1 MRLFL
6 STAVVV
12 SSLAMSGCSWLFHD
26 HADDYL
32 EAKEYPT
39 LKVPA
44 EYGEVTFKPQ
54 MSIPK
59 VDQAFVAP
67 EEFVV
72 PRPDKLVIEEREES
86 TSLAKVKNTKLDPQL
101 LKDGNGT
108 PILRL
113 GVAFPRAWSALGEA
127 LKKADITVSDL
138 NRSIGTYYIE
148 TMLPVED
155 EGGFW
160 SWLFGAPDPEIR
172 TLEVKLN
179 RARSG
184 VYVAIHTDADT
195 LADEEETR
203 QLLQNISDN
212 IK

>member
-1 MRLFL
+1 MRL
-6 STAVVV
+6 AV
-12 SSLAMSGCSWLFHD
+12 LAVFSVLVSGCSWLFHD
-26 HADDYL
+26 HAEDYL
-32 EAKEYPT
+32 VAKEHPVM
-39 LKVPA
+39 KVPA
-44 EYGEVTFKPQ
+44 DYGDLKFQPQ
-54 MSIPK
+54 LIIPK
-59 VDQAFVAP
+59 TDQPFTAK

-72 PRPDKLVIEEREES
+72 PRPDKLVVEEQEES
-86 TSLAKVKNTKLDPQL
+86 TSLAKVKSTKLEPQL

-113 GVAFPRAWSALGEA
+113 GVAFPRAWSALGES
-127 LKKADITVSDL
+127 LKKADVTVSDL

-148 TMLPVED
+148 VLEPVED

-160 SWLFGAPDPEIR
+160 SFLFGAPEPEVR

-195 LADEEETR
+195 LADEEEANA
-203 QLLQNISDN
+203 LLKKISDN
-212 IK
+212 LK

>member
-1 MRLFL
+1 MRLFHI
-6 STAVVV
+6 TAVVV
-12 SSLAMSGCSWLFHD
+12 LSFLASGCSWLFHD
-26 HADDYL
+26 HAEDYL
-32 EAKEYPT
+32 EAKEHPM

-44 EYGEVTFKPQ
+44 EYGEIKFKPQ
-54 MSIPK
+54 MAIPK
-59 VDQAFVAP
+59 IDQEFVAP
-67 EEFVV
+67 EEFIV

-86 TSLAKVKNTKLDPQL
+86 TSLAKVKSNKLDPQL

-148 TMLPVED
+148 ILQPVED

-160 SWLFGAPDPEIR
+160 RWLFGAPDPEVR
-172 TLEVKLN
+172 TLGVKLN

-195 LADEEETR
+195 LADEEEAR
-203 QLLQNISDN
+203 KLLQKISDS

>member
-1 MRLFL
+1 MRLAGL
-6 STAVVV
+6 VVF
-12 SSLAMSGCSWLFHD
+12 SMLLSGCSWLFHD
-26 HADDYL
+26 HAEDYL
-32 EAKEYPT
+32 VAKEYPEM
-39 LKVPA
+39 KVPE
-44 EYGEVTFKPQ
+44 EYGDLKFKPQ
-54 MSIPK
+54 LVIPAI
-59 VDQAFVAP
+59 DQPFTAT

-72 PRPDKLVIEEREES
+72 PRPDKLIVEEQEES
-86 TSLAKVKNTKLDPQL
+86 TSLAKVKSNKLEPQL

-113 GVAFPRAWSALGEA
+113 SVAFPRAWSALGEA
-127 LKKADITVSDL
+127 LKKADIQVSDL

-148 TMLPVED
+148 LLEPVED

-160 SWLFGAPDPEIR
+160 SFLFGAPEPEVR

-195 LADEEETR
+195 LATDDEAND
-203 QLLQNISDN
+203 LLQKISDN
-212 IK
+212 LK

>member
-1 MRLFL
+1 MRLAGL
-6 STAVVV
+6 AVFSV
-12 SSLAMSGCSWLFHD
+12 LLSGCSWLFHD
-26 HADDYL
+26 HAEDYL
-32 EAKEYPT
+32 VAKEHPPMK
-39 LKVPA
+39 LPA
-44 EYGEVTFKPQ
+44 DYGEKPFQ
-54 MSIPK
+54 PQLVIPA
-59 VDQAFVAP
+59 VDQPFTAK

-86 TSLAKVKNTKLDPQL
+86 TSLAKVQSTKLEPQL

-108 PILRL
+108 PILRM

-127 LKKADITVSDL
+127 LKKAEINVSDL

-148 TMLPVED
+148 ILDPIED

-160 SWLFGAPDPEIR
+160 SFLFGAPEPEAR

-195 LADEEETR
+195 LADEEEANR
-203 QLLQNISDN
+203 LLKKISEN
-212 IK
+212 LK

>member
-1 MRLFL
+1 MRLFHI
-6 STAVVV
+6 TAVVV
-12 SSLAMSGCSWLFHD
+12 LSFGMSGCSWLFHD
-26 HADDYL
+26 HAEDYL
-32 EAKEYPT
+32 EAKEHPT

-44 EYGEVTFKPQ
+44 EYGEIKFKPQ

-59 VDQAFVAP
+59 IDQEFVAP
-67 EEFVV
+67 EEFIV

-86 TSLAKVKNTKLDPQL
+86 TSLAKVKSNKLDPQL

-113 GVAFPRAWSALGEA
+113 GVAFPRAWSALGES

-148 TMLPVED
+148 ILQPVED

-160 SWLFGAPDPEIR
+160 SWLFGAPNPEVR

-184 VYVAIHTDADT
+184 VYVAVHTDADT
-195 LADEEETR
+195 LADEEEAR
-203 QLLQNISDN
+203 KLLQKISDN